1 MKLCKLLSLFTVFFV
16 SLLVTVSCTPS
27 PQTSTSLTSL
37 TTTPIRIGFNNWPCC
52 IPLQVA
58 QVEKLFNDNRINV
71 DLRWFESY
79 SDSIKALASGSLDG
93 GEQTLNDT
101 ISAVANGSDKVTVL
115 VIDNSTGSDAVIVR
129 KGINSIADLK
139 GKKVATEE
147 GAVDH
152 FLLIEGLKKAGMTQ
166 ADIQLTPLNIEEA
179 TKAYLAG
186 NVDAVSLYD
195 PFTTK
200 VLLRPGSKV
209 LFSSKDFPG
218 TISDHLA
225 VNRKL
230 VNEKPQEVQ
239 ALVNSWFDTLN
250 FIRKHPEK
258 SYEIMAARAGVSVEE
273 YKSYDTGLK
282 IFNVED
288 NLKAFSSG
296 NDMTSLAY
304 AAKEINK
311 FLFENKLI
319 KKEPDLS
326 KIFDDRFVKAYAADH
341 RS

>member
-27 PQTSTSLTSL
+27 QQTSTSLTSL
-37 TTTPIRIGFNNWPCC
+37 TTTPIRIGFNNWPGC

-101 ISAVANGSDKVTVL
+101 ISAVANGSDQVTVL

-179 TKAYLAG
+179 TKAFLAG
-186 NVDAVSLYD
+186 KVDAVSLYD

>member
-1 MKLCKLLSLFTVFFV
+1 
-16 SLLVTVSCTPS
+16 
-27 PQTSTSLTSL
+27 
-37 TTTPIRIGFNNWPCC
+37 
-52 IPLQVA
+52 
-58 QVEKLFNDNRINV
+58 
-71 DLRWFESY
+71 
-79 SDSIKALASGSLDG
+79 
-93 GEQTLNDT
+93 
-101 ISAVANGSDKVTVL
+101 
-115 VIDNSTGSDAVIVR
+115 
-129 KGINSIADLK
+129 
-139 GKKVATEE
+139 
-147 GAVDH
+147 
-152 FLLIEGLKKAGMTQ
+152 
-166 ADIQLTPLNIEEA
+166 
-179 TKAYLAG
+179 
-186 NVDAVSLYD
+186 
-195 PFTTK
+195 